1 MRSTSLPPG
10 SPGLPCQACS
20 SPAGLRGLSRRAE
33 APIRAQ
39 TQRTPPRLGPEQ
51 PGRRPRH
58 FAARRGSPGGPRRAA
73 LGLLGRGSPRF
84 PPVPWPPFGRGA
96 GGERGSRGR
105 RGAARLRGSP
115 PPPDASPAPA
125 AVCCPTAAPRPRSPW
140 KPPSFTGSAAA
151 APCPGSSAGPGS
163 PPRRRPGPHG
173 PVGRPAPP
181 RAPALRSASPGQ
193 ACGAGTGRSLVL

>member
-1 MRSTSLPPG
+1 MRSTSLPPC

-20 SPAGLRGLSRRAE
+20 SPAGLWGLSRRAE

-58 FAARRGSPGGPRRAA
+58 FAARAGPAR
-73 LGLLGRGSPRF
+73 PRV
-84 PPVPWPPFGRGA
+84 PPVPWPRFGLGA
-96 GGERGSRGR
+96 GGERGSRGQ

-115 PPPDASPAPA
+115 PPPGGSPAPA

-193 ACGAGTGRSLVL
+193 ACGSGTGRSLVL